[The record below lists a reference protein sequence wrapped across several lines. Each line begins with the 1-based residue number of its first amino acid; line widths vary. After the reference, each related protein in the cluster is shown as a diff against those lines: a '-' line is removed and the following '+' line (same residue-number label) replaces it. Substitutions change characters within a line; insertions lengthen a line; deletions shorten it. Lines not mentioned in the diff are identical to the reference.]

1 MTQYADFTEQSG
13 QSRGK
18 LLRMGLFYGFWGVL
32 SLALVILATYQIAGG
47 QTGFLVMLILFG
59 IVGVLT
65 GSQAIQYLRDLGTD
79 TMEIQ
84 GEVVRKWHKGN
95 FLIFFLP
102 SYYILV
108 DSKVL
113 RGRVSR
119 VDDQGA
125 YVVMDSGQEG
135 FVPRRELVGE
145 KGKTTQEM
153 ATPGQD
159 VFYKVIDGDGHGNYR
174 LSCRKAEERALVGK
188 IYTVTREDYAML
200 LELDLIRVSCY
211 PHSATVERVD
221 RYDDIEKKF
230 IPATSGATF

>member
-13 QSRGK
+13 QNRGK
-18 LLRMGLFYGFWGVL
+18 LLRMGLFYGFWAVL
-32 SLALVILATYQIAGG
+32 SLALVILATYQIASG

-59 IVGVLT
+59 IVSVLT
-65 GSQAIQYLRDLGTD
+65 GSQALQYLRDLGTD

-95 FLIFFLP
+95 FLIFLMP
-102 SYYILV
+102 SYYLLV

-119 VDDQGA
+119 VDDEGA
-125 YVVMDSGQEG
+125 YVVMESGQEG
-135 FVPRRELVGE
+135 LVPRRELVGE
-145 KGKTTQEM
+145 KGQTPQDM
-153 ATPGQD
+153 VSPGQD
-159 VFYKVIDGDGHGNYR
+159 IFYKVTNGDGRGNYR

-188 IYTVTREDYAML
+188 IFTVTREEYAML
-200 LELDLIRVSCY
+200 LEQDLVKVSCY
-211 PHSATVERVD
+211 PHSATVDRVD

>member
-32 SLALVILATYQIAGG
+32 SLALVVIATYQIAGG

-108 DSKVL
+108 DS
-113 RGRVSR
+113 
-119 VDDQGA
+119 
-125 YVVMDSGQEG
+125 
-135 FVPRRELVGE
+135 
-145 KGKTTQEM
+145 
-153 ATPGQD
+153 
-159 VFYKVIDGDGHGNYR
+159 N
-174 LSCRKAEERALVGK
+174 
-188 IYTVTREDYAML
+188 
-200 LELDLIRVSCY
+200 
-211 PHSATVERVD
+211 
-221 RYDDIEKKF
+221 
-230 IPATSGATF
+230 